1 MNLSDYQFTT
11 RINTY
16 LSARMKL
23 DKELTMVEFDQSCRE
38 FFGEY
43 MNLPFYE
50 CGRTPEMKQELREFF
65 SFIAENGS
73 GRVAVVVSDRRDLP
87 HFVDICGTYNGEKE
101 ACYELVV
108 VDVPDMEDDFVHY
121 RDNMWKYRAMLG
133 MSELIFFDYDMSNNI
148 ASCYRYIGI
157 KSVRLFYG
165 DIDGFEA
172 AVREYAEQTD
182 SNIFQIDKFI
192 ANLRAGKN
200 TFESTF
206 KSGFLHIDHKI
217 QQLNIKSRFDDMNG
231 HKNVYSVINNLN
243 ETDEDIPFYMTSAGM
258 DSATGLL
265 NKRSLI
271 DYSEDILTN
280 PATASRNHY
289 MVLIDI
295 DNFKGI
301 NDNLGHQMGDKV
313 IQMLATTLF
322 DVIGDAGIIG
332 RYGGDE
338 FYILTDM
345 IENENVL
352 RTMVRNI
359 RGTLELRA
367 REMLG
372 IEKLTL
378 SMGVSSYPENGKTF
392 NDLLKLADK
401 ALYIAKEKGKD
412 RYVIYRSDI
421 HDQISTGSEGQGI
434 STYAEQAKAF
444 NSFTLEVFAKGKEAI
459 EENLDAILKS
469 FDLDGI
475 EIFAGPDFKKIYSIG
490 KYSLSGG
497 AEAFLNTEKY
507 LSRFDATGVY
517 SLNNYNGLKRGLP
530 DLFDYLDR
538 ERCFSYVQVALPADK
553 PEYFANF
560 YVLNRNHQWNEAE
573 KSALSLCGSLVYYAL
588 NK

>member
-1 MNLSDYQFTT
+1 MNLSDYSFAT

-16 LSARMKL
+16 LATKLTL
-23 DKELTMVEFDQSCRE
+23 DKELTTVEFDQSCRD

-50 CGRTPEMKQELREFF
+50 CGRTPEMKQELKDFF
-65 SFIAENGS
+65 LNLAENGS

-87 HFVDICGTYNGEKE
+87 HFVDICGTYDGEKE
-101 ACYELVV
+101 ACYELTVT
-108 VDVPDMEDDFVHY
+108 DVPDMEDDFVHY

-133 MSELIFFDYDMSNNI
+133 MSELIFSDYDITNNKV
-148 ASCYRYIGI
+148 SCYRYIGI

-182 SNIFQIDKFI
+182 SNIIQIDKYI

-200 TFESTF
+200 IFEATF

-231 HKNVYSVINNLN
+231 HRNVYSVINNLN

-295 DNFKGI
+295 DDFKGI

-313 IQMLATTLF
+313 IQLLATTLF
-322 DVIGDAGIIG
+322 DVVGDAGIIG

-338 FYILTDM
+338 FYIFTDM
-345 IENENVL
+345 IENENAL
-352 RTMVRNI
+352 RTMLRNI
-359 RGTLELRA
+359 RGTLEIRA
-367 REMLG
+367 REQYN

-378 SMGVSSYPENGKTF
+378 SLGVSSYPENGNTF
-392 NDLLKLADK
+392 TGLLKLADK

-412 RYVIYRSDI
+412 RYVIYRPDI
-421 HDQISTGSEGQGI
+421 HDQISTGSDGQGI
-434 STYAEQAKAF
+434 STYAEQSKAF
-444 NSFTLEVFAKGKEAI
+444 NRFAVDVFAKGKEAI
-459 EENLDAILKS
+459 EENLEAVLKS
-469 FDLDGI
+469 FDLDGV
-475 EIFAGPDFKKIYSIG
+475 EIFWGPDFKMIYSMG
-490 KYSLSGG
+490 KYSLNGG
-497 AEAFLNTEKY
+497 AEAFLGIEKY

-517 SLNNYNGLKRGLP
+517 VLNNYNGLKKGLP
-530 DLFDYLDR
+530 NLFEYLDR
-538 ERCFSYVQVALPADK
+538 ERCFSYVQVALPVDK

-560 YVLNRNHQWNEAE
+560 YVLNRSHQWNEAE
-573 KSALSLCGSLVYYAL
+573 KSALSLCGSLIYYTL
-588 NK
+588 KK